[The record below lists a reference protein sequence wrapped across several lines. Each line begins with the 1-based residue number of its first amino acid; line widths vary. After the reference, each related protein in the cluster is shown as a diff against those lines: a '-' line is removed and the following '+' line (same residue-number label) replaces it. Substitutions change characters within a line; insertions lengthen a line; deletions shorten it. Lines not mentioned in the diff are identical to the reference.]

1 MEAELRARAPTQLY
15 ALAYEDMVRNDRHTI
30 RLLLESLDLP
40 THNDVLDDM
49 LERSSFYF
57 RSGRQ
62 PGQENPRS
70 FYRKGIVGEWRSQ
83 LEPQDK
89 VLFKELAGDLLVRL
103 GYESTSGW

>member
-1 MEAELRARAPTQLY
+1 MEAEFRARAQTHLY
-15 ALAYEDMVRNDRHTI
+15 ALSYEDMVRNDRHTI

-40 THNDVLDDM
+40 ADPDVLDDM

-57 RSGRQ
+57 RSGRH

-83 LEPQDK
+83 FEPQDK
-89 VLFKELAGDLLVRL
+89 VLFKELAGDLLIRL
-103 GYESTSGW
+103 GYESKSDW

>member
-1 MEAELRARAPTQLY
+1 VSHQLWT
-15 ALAYEDMVRNDRHTI
+15 ATTL

-40 THNDVLDDM
+40 TNPDVVDDM

-57 RSGRQ
+57 RSGRH

-83 LEPQDK
+83 FGPQDRS
-89 VLFKELAGDLLVRL
+89 LFKELAGDLLVRL
-103 GYESTSGW
+103 GYESTSDW